1 MFNWNYLETFVILS
15 ENLSFSETAKVL
27 NTAQPA
33 ISRQI
38 RLLEDSLGYPLF
50 IRSRKSVVLSKEG
63 QQLRIQLAPLVEEIK
78 RLFFEKQA
86 VGNLL
91 SGAIRVGSMQ
101 EAGQILLMPKIS
113 QFLRIHPDLD
123 IHTTLMSSS
132 QVSEAVLKGSL
143 DFGFVY
149 RLPDSKTLRAYAIT
163 EDCPVLIQSAK
174 SKKAVKDR
182 EILEFVGY
190 REDDLYTKEFLGRI
204 LTRSDQKKVR
214 FRSSVNSHSAMV
226 QLVLEEDVLAVIPKN
241 SALKALEKNKVKIV
255 NEDTR
260 THPLHLIC
268 HEQILVD
275 KKKKIFLDFLVREFR
290 QK

>member
-63 QQLRIQLAPLVEEIK
+63 QQLKVQLAPLVEEIK
-78 RLFFEKQA
+78 KLFFERQA
-86 VGNLL
+86 VGSLL
-91 SGAIRVGSMQ
+91 SGAIRIGSMQ

-123 IHTTLMSSS
+123 IHTTFMSSN

-149 RLPDSKTLRAYAIT
+149 RLPESKTLRAYALT

-174 SKKAVKDR
+174 SKVPLAARKT
-182 EILEFVGY
+182 LEFVGY
-190 REDDLYTKEFLGRI
+190 REDDLYAKEFLSRI
-204 LTRSDQKKVR
+204 LAKSEQKKVR

-226 QLVLEEDVLAVIPKN
+226 QLVLEEDLLAVLPKN
-241 SALKALEKNKVKIV
+241 SALRALEKNKIKVV
-255 NEDTR
+255 TEDAK

-268 HEQILVD
+268 HEQMLVD
-275 KKKKIFLDFLVREFR
+275 KKKKIFRDFLMKEFR
-290 QK
+290 AK